1 MPKLNQAFSQSNER
15 QRIHAHSFD
24 IFDGGERVVKL
35 SLITC
40 EWLHMSPVFK
50 IKVAKVLPSI
60 VYDGKFHCLV
70 CCEK

>member
-1 MPKLNQAFSQSNER
+1 M
-15 QRIHAHSFD
+15 
-24 IFDGGERVVKL
+24 KL

-40 EWLHMSPVFK
+40 EWVHMSLVFK